1 MLHAEALL
9 LVDDDQSQIVRIHIA
24 REQPVRAHEH
34 LHVAFGEA
42 LQGRLLLLGR
52 AEARKHFH
60 GDVEGVEAVFEG
72 GVVLLGQNGGRTEH
86 HHLLAI
92 LGGLEGGAQG
102 HLGLAEADVSADETV
117 HRSRRFHVVLH
128 IGDGGE
134 LIAGLGVG
142 EGLLH
147 LALPGG
153 VRREAEALGGGAA
166 GVDVHE
172 VEGELL
178 GGLAGAVHGP
188 RPVARVQAGKT
199 GAAAFRP
206 HVAGHA
212 VELLHGDEQLVALG
226 VFQLQVVALSAVHL
240 AAHQITE
247 KSDAVGRVHH
257 VVAGLE
263 REGDLGGIHAG
274 AHAAAGGA
282 RALGVGGRHQREMRF
297 RDDHAERDVVV
308 HDVDDPAPQA
318 AFGLGRGVGLC
329 AFGLR
334 LAIVQIF
341 WLHNLDGNTVVDE
354 GVAHGLA
361 GAQVRSRED
370 DGVAVGGEALQLAEY
385 FVGHPGHI
393 DALHRQL
400 VVQRAANPHDGDIG
414 GPHLAPEVQ
423 RRRLGEQARER
434 DVGTPGALGDVICG
448 VGRIIEERTR
458 LDEGRTRARSGVG
471 AQRHR
476 LLVQKRQHHIGAVEA
491 KPPFQLLQHIAQSR
505 VGERRLPQGAPRVG
519 QRPGG
524 GGELGDGVN
533 LHGGQRRDGLP
544 RGGHNAA
551 DLVQLVAEEVEP
563 HRKGQVAGEH
573 IHGAAAHGE
582 GARTVQLAGIGVAGG
597 LQGAGQVAQL
607 LDALDAHILK
617 LLAGRKRDRPR
628 SIRLYR
634 RQQAQQ
640 RPGARHHH
648 DFAAA
653 LERPGGLHALGD
665 DAAIGRLGVEG
676 VIRALREAQHAL
688 LPHIGGHVAGEGD
701 GGVLAGHD
709 DERGLGRMGE
719 AGRHEE
725 GPRRGGHTQGGV
737 LAGIELSPERVQAAG
752 LLQGEGERIDEHSD
766 LFSARQTAKAAR
778 AGGRHPG

>member
-1 MLHAEALL
+1 ML
-9 LVDDDQSQIVRIHIA
+9 
-24 REQPVRAHEH
+24 
-34 LHVAFGEA
+34 
-42 LQGRLLLLGR
+42 
-52 AEARKHFH
+52 
-60 GDVEGVEAVFEG
+60 
-72 GVVLLGQNGGRTEH
+72 
-86 HHLLAI
+86 
-92 LGGLEGGAQG
+92 
-102 HLGLAEADVSADETV
+102 
-117 HRSRRFHVVLH
+117 
-128 IGDGGE
+128 
-134 LIAGLGVG
+134 
-142 EGLLH
+142 
-147 LALPGG
+147 
-153 VRREAEALGGGAA
+153 
-166 GVDVHE
+166 
-172 VEGELL
+172 
-178 GGLAGAVHGP
+178 
-188 RPVARVQAGKT
+188 
-199 GAAAFRP
+199 
-206 HVAGHA
+206 
-212 VELLHGDEQLVALG
+212 
-226 VFQLQVVALSAVHL
+226 
-240 AAHQITE
+240 
-247 KSDAVGRVHH
+247 
-257 VVAGLE
+257 
-263 REGDLGGIHAG
+263 
-274 AHAAAGGA
+274 
-282 RALGVGGRHQREMRF
+282 
-297 RDDHAERDVVV
+297 
-308 HDVDDPAPQA
+308 
-318 AFGLGRGVGLC
+318 
-329 AFGLR
+329 
-334 LAIVQIF
+334 

-361 GAQVRSRED
+361 GAQVRGRED
-370 DGVAVGGEALQLAEY
+370 DGVTVGGEALQLAEY
-385 FVGHPGHI
+385 FVWHPGHI

-400 VVQRAANPHDGDIG
+400 VVQRAADPHDGDIG

-434 DVGTPGALGDVICG
+434 DVGAPGALGDVVCRM
-448 VGRIIEERTR
+448 GRIIEERTR
-458 LDEGRTRARSGVG
+458 LDEGRARARSGVG

-505 VGERRLPQGAPRVG
+505 VGERRLLQGAPRVG

-544 RGGHNAA
+544 RGRHDAA

-582 GARTVQLAGIGVAGG
+582 GARAVQLAGVGVAGG

-607 LDALDAHILK
+607 LDALDAHILE

-628 SIRLYR
+628 SVRLYR

-665 DAAIGRLGVEG
+665 DAAIGRLRVEG

-725 GPRRGGHTQGGV
+725 GPRRGGHAQGGI

-752 LLQGEGERIDEHSD
+752 LLQGEGERIDEHSG
-766 LFSARQTAKAAR
+766 LFSSRANGKSRPSGRSAPGMSASHSVAHWGAQRRERGANSSKEVNRPAAIPLTIPREGAR
-778 AGGRHPG
+778 AVRQ

>member
-1 MLHAEALL
+1 M
-9 LVDDDQSQIVRIHIA
+9 
-24 REQPVRAHEH
+24 
-34 LHVAFGEA
+34 
-42 LQGRLLLLGR
+42 RL
-52 AEARKHFH
+52 
-60 GDVEGVEAVFEG
+60 
-72 GVVLLGQNGGRTEH
+72 
-86 HHLLAI
+86 
-92 LGGLEGGAQG
+92 
-102 HLGLAEADVSADETV
+102 
-117 HRSRRFHVVLH
+117 
-128 IGDGGE
+128 
-134 LIAGLGVG
+134 
-142 EGLLH
+142 
-147 LALPGG
+147 
-153 VRREAEALGGGAA
+153 
-166 GVDVHE
+166 
-172 VEGELL
+172 
-178 GGLAGAVHGP
+178 
-188 RPVARVQAGKT
+188 
-199 GAAAFRP
+199 
-206 HVAGHA
+206 
-212 VELLHGDEQLVALG
+212 
-226 VFQLQVVALSAVHL
+226 
-240 AAHQITE
+240 
-247 KSDAVGRVHH
+247 
-257 VVAGLE
+257 
-263 REGDLGGIHAG
+263 
-274 AHAAAGGA
+274 
-282 RALGVGGRHQREMRF
+282 

-334 LAIVQIF
+334 LIMRRSGGASRARAVLAFGKRGVRIIPLFSRVCGICARDAPPDRRRTIAIIQML
-341 WLHNLDGNTVVDE
+341 WPHNLDGNTVVDE

-361 GAQVRSRED
+361 GAQVRGRED
-370 DGVAVGGEALQLAEY
+370 DGVTVGGEALQLAEY

-393 DALHRQL
+393 DALHRQF
-400 VVQRAANPHDGDIG
+400 VVQCAAHPHDGDIG

-434 DVGTPGALGDVICG
+434 DVGAPGALGDVVCRM
-448 VGRIIEERTR
+448 GRVIEERTR
-458 LDEGRTRARSGVG
+458 LDEGRARARSGVG

-505 VGERRLPQGAPRVG
+505 VGERRLLQGAPRVG

-524 GGELGDGVN
+524 GGELRDGVN

-544 RGGHNAA
+544 RGGHDAA
-551 DLVQLVAEEVEP
+551 NLVQLVAEEVEP

-582 GARTVQLAGIGVAGG
+582 GARAVQLAGVGVAGG

-617 LLAGRKRDRPR
+617 LLAGRKRDRAR
-628 SIRLYR
+628 SIRLYW

-665 DAAIGRLGVEG
+665 DATIGRLRVEG
-676 VIRALREAQHAL
+676 VIHALREAQHAL

-719 AGRHEE
+719 AGRHEK

-737 LAGIELSPERVQAAG
+737 LAGIELSPERIQTAG
-752 LLQGEGERIDEHSD
+752 FLQREGERIDEHSG
-766 LFSARQTAKAAR
+766 LFSSRANGKSRPSGRSAPGMSASHSVAHWGAQRRERGANSSKEVNRPAAIPLTIPREGAR
-778 AGGRHPG
+778 AVRQ